1 MKFVKVK
8 QKNGVYNITLKFN
21 RNDNF
26 NNEELYKLFNVHGIL
41 KPQSY
46 TKNKM
51 LFVFP
56 ACPSINK
63 ILTSGIDRFT
73 FFKIVLK
80 IADIFYSMIQLH
92 VAICKLNLNT
102 ENIFYNGDE
111 IYLIF
116 DPTAS
121 VTVSNEQCI
130 NAFFQTVCAES
141 IMVNEDNCNKLFFDF
156 VNSRKEFDL
165 AEYLNYINQIF
176 PGIIN
181 SLNNLN
187 FRHLDFEVSD
197 SYSSNPE
204 WQNYISNQQNP
215 PIEDEGATVPLK
227 DYYDNSVQ
235 PNVFRDANQ
244 ETAQTSQKVIHNPD
258 DFQHQESEYRWDVSS
273 NNDITGLDDLSLDE
287 TVPLD
292 NYNYVG
298 VQEQRNSVGAAYNN
312 HSEYGNQIHYAE
324 FQNRTNSA
332 VPVYETVK
340 DHNAHIS
347 NYKESMPIHENSFNS
362 GNTVVLS
369 ASPNLNEPKKCLRL
383 QFVNEGKVIDVSKNE
398 FNIGSDPVNCDFSVA
413 NPGVSKIHITLFTQ
427 NNDFYIRDNG
437 STNGTSLNGKILIPA
452 YSQKLKNNDRILM
465 ADEIIDVQIME
476 V

>member
-141 IMVNEDNCNKLFFDF
+141 IMLNEDNCNKFFFGKF
-156 VNSRKEFDL
+156 V
-165 AEYLNYINQIF
+165 IF
-176 PGIIN
+176 
-181 SLNNLN
+181 S
-187 FRHLDFEVSD
+187 
-197 SYSSNPE
+197 
-204 WQNYISNQQNP
+204 
-215 PIEDEGATVPLK
+215 
-227 DYYDNSVQ
+227 
-235 PNVFRDANQ
+235 
-244 ETAQTSQKVIHNPD
+244 
-258 DFQHQESEYRWDVSS
+258 
-273 NNDITGLDDLSLDE
+273 
-287 TVPLD
+287 
-292 NYNYVG
+292 
-298 VQEQRNSVGAAYNN
+298 
-312 HSEYGNQIHYAE
+312 
-324 FQNRTNSA
+324 
-332 VPVYETVK
+332 
-340 DHNAHIS
+340 
-347 NYKESMPIHENSFNS
+347 
-362 GNTVVLS
+362 
-369 ASPNLNEPKKCLRL
+369 
-383 QFVNEGKVIDVSKNE
+383 
-398 FNIGSDPVNCDFSVA
+398 
-413 NPGVSKIHITLFTQ
+413 
-427 NNDFYIRDNG
+427 
-437 STNGTSLNGKILIPA
+437 
-452 YSQKLKNNDRILM
+452 
-465 ADEIIDVQIME
+465 
-476 V
+476 